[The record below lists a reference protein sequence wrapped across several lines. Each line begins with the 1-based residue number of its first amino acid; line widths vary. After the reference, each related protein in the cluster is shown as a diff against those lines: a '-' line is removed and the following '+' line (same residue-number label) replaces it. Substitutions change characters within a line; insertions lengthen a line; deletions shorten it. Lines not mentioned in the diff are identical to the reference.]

1 MDNKKILLSRI
12 FPQEGT
18 EILKRAG
25 FTVTEQKSD
34 EPLSHEDLIEQAQQ
48 HHVLYCTLSDKID
61 NHFIQSCSHLEH
73 IAQFAVGYDNIDVAE
88 ATKLK
93 IPVSYTPGAMTE
105 ATADIAFGLMIAT
118 ARKMFFQHKNIIRGN
133 WKSFYPTA
141 NLGIELKG
149 KTLGIFGMGRIG
161 MAMAERCRNAYN
173 MRILYV
179 SRKAKPEAEA
189 KFGAEKV
196 DFETL
201 LKESDV
207 ISPHTALTEETKGLF
222 DKAAFSKMK
231 SSALF
236 INTARG
242 QVHNEEDLI
251 EAIKTGQIWG
261 AGLDVTNPEPMRP
274 DNPLLAME
282 NVTVLPHIGSGT
294 IEARTEMSRMAARNI
309 IDFYQKGTIP
319 NPVNPGVLK
328 EISF

>member
-1 MDNKKILLSRI
+1 MMDNKKVLLSRI
-12 FPQEGT
+12 FPPEGT
-18 EILKRAG
+18 EMLRNAG
-25 FTVTEQKSD
+25 FTVTEQNRD
-34 EPLSHEDLIEQAQQ
+34 EPLSQEELIAQAQQ

-61 NHFIQSCSHLEH
+61 KHFIQSCSHLEH
-73 IAQFAVGYDNIDVAE
+73 IAQFAVGYDNIDVEE
-88 ATKLK
+88 ATRLQ

-105 ATADIAFGLMIAT
+105 ATADIAFGLMIAA

-133 WKSFYPTA
+133 WKTFTPTA
-141 NLGIELKG
+141 NLGVELKG

-161 MAMAERCRNAYN
+161 MAMAERCRGAYN

-179 SRKAKPEAEA
+179 SRKAKPEAEE
-189 KFGAEKV
+189 KLGAEKV

-222 DKAAFSKMK
+222 DKTAFSKMK

-236 INTARG
+236 INTSRG
-242 QVHNEEDLI
+242 QVHNEEDLT

-261 AGLDVTNPEPMRP
+261 AGLDVTNPEPMQP
-274 DNPLLAME
+274 DNPLLEME

-328 EISF
+328 

>member
-1 MDNKKILLSRI
+1 MENKKILLSRV

-18 EILKRAG
+18 EMLKRAG

-34 EPLSHEDLIEQAQQ
+34 EPLNQEDLIEQAQQ

-61 NHFIQSCSHLEH
+61 KHFLQSCSHLEH
-73 IAQFAVGYDNIDVAE
+73 IAQFAVGYDNIDVEE
-88 ATKLK
+88 ATRLQ

-118 ARKMFFQHKNIIRGN
+118 ARKMFFQHKNIIKGN
-133 WKSFYPTA
+133 WKSFSPTA
-141 NLGIELKG
+141 KLGIELKG
-149 KTLGIFGMGRIG
+149 KTLGIFGLGRIG
-161 MAMAERCRNAYN
+161 MAMAERCQGAYN

-179 SRKAKPEAEA
+179 SRKAKPDAEE
-189 KFGAEKV
+189 KLGAHKV

-222 DKAAFSKMK
+222 DKDAFAKMK

-236 INTARG
+236 INTSRG

-251 EAIKTGQIWG
+251 QALKAGQIWG
-261 AGLDVTNPEPMRP
+261 AGLDVTNPEPMQP
-274 DNPLLAME
+274 GNPLLDME

-309 IDFYQKGTIP
+309 TEFFQKGTIP
-319 NPVNPGVLK
+319 NPVNPEVLG
-328 EISF
+328 

>member
-18 EILKRAG
+18 EMLKRSG

-34 EPLSHEDLIEQAQQ
+34 EPLSQEELIEQAQQ
-48 HHVLYCTLSDKID
+48 HDVLYCTLSDKID
-61 NHFIQSCSHLEH
+61 KHFLQSCSHLEH
-73 IAQFAVGYDNIDVAE
+73 IAQFAVGYDNIDVEE
-88 ATKLK
+88 ATRLQ
-93 IPVSYTPGAMTE
+93 IPVRDTPGGMTE

-118 ARKMFFQHKNIIRGN
+118 ARKMFFQHKNIIKGN
-133 WKSFYPTA
+133 WKSFSPTA
-141 NLGIELKG
+141 KLGIELKG
-149 KTLGIFGMGRIG
+149 KTLGIFGLGRIG
-161 MAMAERCRNAYN
+161 MAMAERCQGAYN

-179 SRKAKPEAEA
+179 SRKAKPEAEE
-189 KFGAEKV
+189 KLGAQKV

-222 DKAAFSKMK
+222 DKDAFAKMK

-236 INTARG
+236 INTSRG

-251 EAIKTGQIWG
+251 QALKTGQIWG
-261 AGLDVTNPEPMRP
+261 AGLDVTNPEPMQP
-274 DNPLLAME
+274 GNPLLDME

-309 IDFYQKGTIP
+309 TEFFQKGTIP
-319 NPVNPGVLK
+319 NPVNPEVLK
-328 EISF
+328 KIG

>member
-1 MDNKKILLSRI
+1 MYNKKILLSRI
-12 FPQEGT
+12 FPKEGT
-18 EILKRAG
+18 EMLKRAG

-34 EPLSHEDLIEQAQQ
+34 EPLSQKELIEQAQQ

-61 NHFIQSCSHLEH
+61 KPFLNACSHLEH
-73 IAQFAVGYDNIDVAE
+73 IAQFAVGFDNIDVEE
-88 ATKLK
+88 ATRLQ

-118 ARKMFFQHKNIIRGN
+118 ARKMFFQHKNIISGN
-133 WKSFYPTA
+133 WKTFTPTA

-161 MAMAERCRNAYN
+161 MAMAERCRGAYN

-179 SRKAKPEAEA
+179 SRKEKPEAEEKLGA
-189 KFGAEKV
+189 KRV
-196 DFETL
+196 DFDTL

-207 ISPHTALTEETKGLF
+207 ISPHTSLSEETKGLF
-222 DKAAFSKMK
+222 DKAAFTKMK
-231 SSALF
+231 PSALF
-236 INTARG
+236 INTSRG

-251 EAIKTGQIWG
+251 QALKAGQIWG
-261 AGLDVTNPEPMRP
+261 AGLDVTNPEPMQP
-274 DNPLLAME
+274 GNPLLEME

-309 IDFYQKGTIP
+309 TEFFQKGTIP
-319 NPVNPGVLK
+319 NPVNPEVLG
-328 EISF
+328 